1 MIAAKDLVKRVEF
14 SVGEQLAD
22 RDRIDEAAGSQR
34 MDSGTRRQF
43 AQSLA
48 QKELAAISTERLQTS
63 LAGLSV
69 EEEQHIIRTAI
80 DSLFGLGLL
89 QQYIDDPRWSDI
101 YVNGYDN
108 VWLVTPDGQKFPGEP
123 VADSDEHLIAMVK
136 GAARRSALAE
146 RQWDFA
152 NPTLDLNLPGG
163 ARLNALGW
171 VVTRPSISIRRHNY
185 DINRLKQ
192 LVGSTL
198 SHSLFEFCKAA
209 MASRMNM
216 LVSAGTGVGK
226 TTFLR
231 CLINEIPPEE
241 RLVTIEDSLELALS
255 HFSDLH
261 PDLLE
266 TEARQANME
275 GEGAIGMHDLVRNT
289 LRMKPDRVIVGEIRG
304 NEVLPMLLAMS
315 QGNDGSLSTVHADSS
330 SQVFDRLRLYMSMTE
345 QGFSAAQTNMLV
357 ANSIDF
363 IIQLR
368 KLDDGKTR
376 VIESIREV
384 RGATEQNVDS
394 NEIFAP
400 DHTGRGVPSS
410 AMSDGRMKKLTAN
423 GFDHRLHTPMGGVW

>member
-1 MIAAKDLVKRVEF
+1 MANSDEELIQLVKT
-14 SVGEQLAD
+14 
-22 RDRIDEAAGSQR
+22 AAR
-34 MDSGTRRQF
+34 
-43 AQSLA
+43 
-48 QKELAAISTERLQTS
+48 
-63 LAGLSV
+63 
-69 EEEQHIIRTAI
+69 
-80 DSLFGLGLL
+80 
-89 QQYIDDPRWSDI
+89 
-101 YVNGYDN
+101 
-108 VWLVTPDGQKFPGEP
+108 
-123 VADSDEHLIAMVK
+123 K
-136 GAARRSALAE
+136 GALSE
-146 RQWDFA
+146 RMWDFS

-192 LVGSTL
+192 LVGTSL

-209 MASRMNM
+209 MKSRMNI

-255 HFSDLH
+255 NFSDLH

-266 TEARQANME
+266 TEARLPNME
-275 GEGAIGMHDLVRNT
+275 GEGAIPMEDLVRNT

-304 NEVLPMLLAMS
+304 DEVLPMLLAMS
-315 QGNDGSLSTVHADSS
+315 QGNDGSLSTIHADSS
-330 SQVFDRLRLYMSMTE
+330 AQVFDRLRLYMSMTE
-345 QGFSAAQTNMLV
+345 QGFNSEQTNMLV

-368 KLDDGKTR
+368 KLDDGKSR

-384 RGATEQNVDS
+384 RGATGGNVDS
-394 NEIFAP
+394 NEIYTP
-400 DHTGRGVPSS
+400 DQTGRGVPAST
-410 AMSDGRMKKLTAN
+410 MSDARMKKLINA
-423 GFDHRLHTPMGGVW
+423 GFDHRLHTEVGGAW